1 MIKDNLT
8 FEVGKLK
15 VEVNWSP
22 EVIPCQKIK
31 FTFDGMEEIVDR
43 GDLYSMFMIF
53 GDDKQ
58 QEDLIP
64 VTRTEM
70 IRVERLLHVKATKN
84 IERGEYITVPY
95 RYSLSK
101 EAYDQ
106 AIRAN
111 PRSFRRIED
120 EIPLS
125 TDGAEVAVEN
135 KSEQV

>member
-8 FEVGKLK
+8 FELGKLK

-31 FTFDGMEEIVDR
+31 ITFDGKEEIVDR
-43 GDLYSMFMIF
+43 GDFYSMLMIF

-84 IERGEYITVPY
+84 IKRGEYITVPY

-106 AIRAN
+106 AMREN
-111 PRSFRRIED
+111 PRSFKRLDGE
-120 EIPLS
+120 LS
-125 TDGAEVAVEN
+125 TAEPTEVE
-135 KSEQV
+135 KQPEQV